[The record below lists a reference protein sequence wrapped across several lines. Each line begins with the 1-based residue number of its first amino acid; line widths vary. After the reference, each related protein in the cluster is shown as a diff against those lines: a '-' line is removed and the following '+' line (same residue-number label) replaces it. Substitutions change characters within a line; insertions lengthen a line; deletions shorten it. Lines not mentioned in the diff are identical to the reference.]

1 MWLFYFFIS
10 RMKTNKRKY
19 RFQLYRN
26 AFYLDCNRYA
36 PAIHCSRH
44 GTERQVLEVQLTIDI
59 IDHHGKDRVRS
70 WLNSSTHHHGFWKGD
85 PNSIFGTCYFPEQE
99 QETFHPPRFRLN
111 HPHSPTFKSVRW
123 FKFLNR
129 WSMACTLARIKFI
142 LHRHLSFLCRRHIHS
157 GRRHSFLLPRW

>member
-59 IDHHGKDRVRS
+59 IDHHAKDRVLS
-70 WLNSSTHHHGFWKGD
+70 KLIDHHHGFWKGD

-111 HPHSPTFKSVRW
+111 HPHFPTFSSVRW
-123 FKFLNR
+123 FKYLNR
-129 WSMACTLARIKFI
+129 WSMHALSPVSSLFSIGI
-142 LHRHLSFLCRRHIHS
+142 LSFLCRRHLHS